1 VGELATR
8 RVGYQPQQA
17 AGGDFGLT
25 ERSTPQDQD
34 GLERRDDDK
43 KFADQ
48 ITTWFSDSARQT
60 DVWRQQAIESYE
72 FVSGQQWRAE
82 DLDELGGRPCL
93 TINKILGP
101 VLFLLGVQRQKRTD
115 VTLLPATGGD
125 SVKGAQL
132 MTALLK
138 YIARASRENQL
149 DDTIFADKI
158 ITGLGYRKVVLD
170 YTHDPDG
177 LPAWERPHPLSIFG
191 DPNWFD
197 LGWDAAEYVIHA
209 MWMTRQA
216 AQDQF
221 PEFHEQIASQFGEW
235 LSENSSRFGSDA
247 GTGEGAG
254 DSWSAERLFWDPD
267 TQRIRLLECWYR
279 RRLNVTVVRNQVT
292 GDVSGD
298 PDKVKALRAR
308 LKAMPHAAGDF
319 QFFKRPVSMV
329 RRAYVLNSLL
339 LEDEPSPF
347 DAPEFPIWP
356 TVGYYF
362 WRNPFGVVHPM
373 KDPQREKNRRRSTI
387 VEIVQKMPLGG
398 FFNKRADGAKS
409 EDIRKFGAGEVA
421 EIPYE
426 NTPPQ
431 RIPPPELPQTLVW
444 LEQQADRDVED
455 VSQIHRELLG
465 NTTQKTVS
473 GKAIEARQR
482 GGMTTQEPLL
492 ESFLTDKEPAIKF
505 MVRAIQ
511 QYMPVAK
518 ALRILGTLAAREQ
531 QAAAAAPPPVAGQP
545 AQPGTVGPILQ
556 DPGADVVRLLQDA
569 MLAEYDVAVDAS
581 KPWETTVQMAMW
593 DSVREIMREFPGYIP
608 PEVAVDKA
616 RDAGIIGE
624 DDAMKILAYAQQKLA
639 AEQGAAPPPRP
650 APRVR

>member
-1 VGELATR
+1 M
-8 RVGYQPQQA
+8 
-17 AGGDFGLT
+17 
-25 ERSTPQDQD
+25 QDQD
-34 GLERRDDDK
+34 GLQKKDDAK

-48 ITTWFSDSARQT
+48 VTQWFTDSARQT
-60 DVWRQQAIESYE
+60 DLWRQRAIESYE

-82 DLDELGGRPCL
+82 DIDELAGRPTL

-101 VLFLLGVQRQKRTD
+101 VLFLMGVQRQKRTD

-125 SVKGAQL
+125 SNHGAQL
-132 MTALLK
+132 MTALVK
-138 YIARASRENQL
+138 YISRASRENVL
-149 DDTIFADKI
+149 DDIIFSDKI

-170 YTHDPDG
+170 YTREPDG

-197 LGWDAAEYVIHA
+197 QGWDAAEYVIHA
-209 MWMTRQA
+209 LWMTRQQ

-221 PEFHEQIASQFGEW
+221 PEYHEEINSQFGEW
-235 LSENSSRFGSDA
+235 LSEMSSRFGSDA

-254 DSWSAERLFWDPD
+254 DSWSADRLFWDPD
-267 TQRIRLLECWYR
+267 SQRIRLLECWYKR
-279 RRLNVTVVRNQVT
+279 RIQVSVVRNQIT
-292 GDVSGD
+292 GEVSGD
-298 PDKVKALRAR
+298 PDKVKTLRKR
-308 LKAMPHAAGDF
+308 LDAMPQAAGDF
-319 QFFKRPVSMV
+319 QFFKRPVTLV
-329 RRAYVLNSLL
+329 RRAYVLNQLL
-339 LEDEPSPF
+339 LEDEESPF
-347 DAPEFPIWP
+347 NDPTFPIFP

-362 WRNPFGVVHPM
+362 WRNPFGVVEPM

-398 FFNKRADGAKS
+398 FFNKRSDGAKS
-409 EDIRKFGAGEVA
+409 EDIRKFGTGEVA

-431 RIPPPELPQTLVW
+431 RIQPPELPQTLVW

-492 ESFLTDKEPAIKF
+492 ESFILDKEPAIKF

-518 ALRILGTLAAREQ
+518 ALRILGTLATREA
-531 QAAAAAPPPVAGQP
+531 QAAAAAGQPGQP
-545 AQPGTVGPILQ
+545 AQPGPVASVMQ
-556 DPGADVVRLLQDA
+556 DPSVDVVRVLQDA
-569 MLAEYDVAVDAS
+569 MLAEYDIAVDAS

-593 DSVREIMREFPGYIP
+593 DSVREIMQQFPGYIP
-608 PEVAVDKA
+608 PEVAVNKA

-624 DDAMKILAYAQQKLA
+624 DDAMKILAFAQQKMA
-639 AEQGAAPPPRP
+639 AEQAGAPAPPMPRRP
-650 APRVR
+650 PTRPR